1 METTRRW
8 FSKFKANDKMK
19 PSKNKE
25 AAGVTKDGSK
35 PPTNEEVPSDV
46 TKQKVEAA
54 KHYIENHYKKQ
65 MQSLQERKERYIY
78 FNLYIFGMMTIQ
90 SNVIEEL

>member
-8 FSKFKANDKMK
+8 FSKFRSKSKETTSKA
-19 PSKNKE
+19 KE
-25 AAGVTKDGSK
+25 GSK
-35 PPTNEEVPSDV
+35 PPINDEPPSTV

-65 MQSLQERKERYIY
+65 MQSLQERKER
-78 FNLYIFGMMTIQ
+78 
-90 SNVIEEL
+90 